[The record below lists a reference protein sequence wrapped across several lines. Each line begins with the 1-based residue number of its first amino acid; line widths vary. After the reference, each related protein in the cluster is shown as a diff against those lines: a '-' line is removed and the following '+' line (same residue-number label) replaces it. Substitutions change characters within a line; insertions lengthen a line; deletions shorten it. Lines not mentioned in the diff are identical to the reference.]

1 MKKCLLSLAAIAA
14 IAPAA
19 LGVRVE
25 IPSLDVGGKIVSR
38 VDYPRIR
45 ITPGIP
51 AQQYTVPSLQI
62 NESTNISRSVYSKI
76 RVDAATESYTLLS
89 ADPSKSDITYTF
101 NDAPKISVGTYSY
114 TSPAVSGKFTL
125 TSDNPSKNPDREFSF
140 DDEPLIYLTTQV
152 KDIPTSVEGVVSEG
166 SQLISYH
173 SATATLRPASG
184 EAVLVHVYSLGGQ
197 KLLSGRVG
205 GADGPLSV
213 EALPAGVYIA
223 TASDTTDRSQTL
235 KFIKRP

>member
-1 MKKCLLSLAAIAA
+1 MKKCLLSLAAVAA

-38 VDYPRIR
+38 ADYPRIR
-45 ITPGIP
+45 ITPGVP
-51 AQQYTVPSLQI
+51 AQQYTGPSLQI
-62 NESTNISRSVYSKI
+62 NESTPLSRSVYSKI

-89 ADPSKSDITYTF
+89 ADPSQSDIPYTF
-101 NDAPKISVGTYSY
+101 NEAPKISVGTSSFE
-114 TSPAVSGKFTL
+114 SPAVSGKFTL
-125 TSDNPSKNPDREFSF
+125 MSDNPSKDDLEYSF
-140 DDEPLIYLTTQV
+140 DEEPLIYLTTQI

-173 SATATLRPASG
+173 SATATLRPASA
-184 EAVLVHVYSLGGQ
+184 ESVLVHVYSLGGQ

-223 TASDTTDRSQTL
+223 TASDTADRSQTL

>member
-14 IAPAA
+14 IAPAV
-19 LGVRVE
+19 LGEEVE
-25 IPSLDVGGKIVSR
+25 IPSLDVGGMIVSR
-38 VDYPRIR
+38 ADYSRIR

-62 NESTNISRSVYSKI
+62 NESTTLSRSGYSKI

-89 ADPSKSDITYTF
+89 ADPSKSDIPYTF
-101 NDAPKISVGTYSY
+101 KGAPKISVGTYSY
-114 TSPAVSGKFTL
+114 ESPAVSGKFTL
-125 TSDNPSKNPDREFSF
+125 TSDNPSKNPDVEYSF

-166 SQLISYH
+166 SQLICYD
-173 SATATLRPASG
+173 SATATLRPASA
-184 EAVLVHVYSLGGQ
+184 ESVVVHVYSLGGQ

-213 EALPAGVYIA
+213 DALPAGVYIA
-223 TASDTTDRSQTL
+223 TASDTADRSQTL
-235 KFIKRP
+235 KFIR